1 MKIKC
6 YYITEI
12 INLKKTL
19 PAHITWDAERSHHT
33 RSDDFFSLLLYFIW
47 YFFGNNNTVLD
58 CFKTRFLL
66 CSLLSL
72 ANAWLT
78 SSMSK
83 TINKTRW
90 CFWQSCNFYSV
101 IKHQV
106 YKQSDLL
113 TKRLQHTL
121 SISFAL
127 GIAVTGSLSRAHGK
141 KDTIFFSLGE
151 ATKEVCFLRRRK
163 KKNHTFAVVFSLARE
178 LSLFFCS
185 H

>member
-1 MKIKC
+1 MGC
-6 YYITEI
+6 WTES
-12 INLKKTL
+12 
-19 PAHITWDAERSHHT
+19 SH
-33 RSDDFFSLLLYFIW
+33 SFWWFFFLFYCILFDFFLETITLFLI
-47 YFFGNNNTVLD
+47 VL
-58 CFKTRFLL
+58 RLVFLL